1 MALGLIQFLL
11 GGKSKKKETK
21 ATSAVPANNSQNKQ
35 VNVQNQT
42 VNKNES
48 NPQEALTTQESSS
61 KVNVPLTNQDK
72 PLPTTTSNN
81 SSNKKSVSEVLM
93 KVHKEMKET
102 NERLTKLVTDIKKLE
117 NSVSTLNDRVDSLD
131 KKSKDTDSKFKEI
144 DSNLTQFLSLYELIN
159 NQYNPFVSK
168 ENTPVAQI
176 NQTQLETNK
185 TEPQEQE
192 KVANEPVEISNLN
205 ENGDGTY
212 FEMIHD
218 NEEFKFEDDKKELP
232 FEKEISIENMLLG
245 PKLEVNKIDEQNT
258 TTSNEIKLESNKI
271 NEHNTATPSEIKHVS
286 KISQSLLE
294 LDTLNIEAAA
304 ADAVPLT
311 QIKNNTNALVIIL
324 SWMEYLIKKVGI
336 EETRNTLRYYTETLR
351 WMTPEVFFEL
361 DKYLRGMSDIKNS
374 ARVKTNVRDHI
385 VSLYFISKL
394 NEKSLDHK
402 LTTAVL
408 EIIQE

>member
-11 GGKSKKKETK
+11 GGKTKKKESKTT
-21 ATSAVPANNSQNKQ
+21 TSVPVNNSQNQQ
-35 VNVQNQT
+35 VSSQNQVVTKT
-42 VNKNES
+42 VT
-48 NPQEALTTQESSS
+48 PAQESSS
-61 KVNVPLTNQDK
+61 PQQETQNPVSSSNQGS
-72 PLPTTTSNN
+72 TMGNTS
-81 SSNKKSVSEVLM
+81 SSNPGNKKSVSEVLM
-93 KVHKEMKET
+93 KMHKEMKET
-102 NERLTKLVTDIKKLE
+102 NERLTGLVTDIKKLE
-117 NSVSTLNDRVDSLD
+117 NNVNSLNNRVDDLN
-131 KKSKDTDSKFKEI
+131 KKNTQSESKFKEI
-144 DSNLTQFLSLYELIN
+144 DSNMAQFLSLYELIN

-168 ENTPVAQI
+168 DEMPKI
-176 NQTQLETNK
+176 ETQEVEVK
-185 TEPQEQE
+185 SIEEPSTEPIEL
-192 KVANEPVEISNLN
+192 STLN
-205 ENGDGTY
+205 ENGNGS
-212 FEMIHD
+212 FLEMPSN
-218 NEEFKFEDDKKELP
+218 NEEFKFEDLRKEEEKNS
-232 FEKEISIENMLLG
+232 FDKEIRIEGVPPLSELKAQNINN
-245 PKLEVNKIDEQNT
+245 EESKITQPENT
-258 TTSNEIKLESNKI
+258 
-271 NEHNTATPSEIKHVS
+271 S

-311 QIKNNTNALVIIL
+311 MLKNNTNALVIIL

-361 DKYLRGMSDIKNS
+361 DKYLRGMSDIRNPP
-374 ARVKTNVRDHI
+374 RNKTNVRDHI

>member
-11 GGKSKKKETK
+11 GGKTKKKEAKNTT
-21 ATSAVPANNSQNKQ
+21 AAPANNP
-35 VNVQNQT
+35 
-42 VNKNES
+42 S
-48 NPQEALTTQESSS
+48 NPQIQTQNNQNSANQNSSVS
-61 KVNVPLTNQDK
+61 TNQTASNSEENK
-72 PLPTTTSNN
+72 SPNQIPSTSTPAPSQQ
-81 SSNKKSVSEVLM
+81 SSGNKKSVSEVLM
-93 KVHKEMKET
+93 KMHKEMKET
-102 NERLTKLVTDIKKLE
+102 NERLTGLVTDIKKLE
-117 NSVSTLNDRVDSLD
+117 NSVSSLNSRVDSLD
-131 KKSKDTDSKFKEI
+131 KKSKENDSKFKEI
-144 DSNLTQFLSLYELIN
+144 DSNMAQFLSLYELIN

-168 ENTPVAQI
+168 DEMPKIQPEKVEVESIQ
-176 NQTQLETNK
+176 EPS
-185 TEPQEQE
+185 TEPIEL
-192 KVANEPVEISNLN
+192 SNLN
-205 ENGDGTY
+205 DNGNGSSL
-212 FEMIHD
+212 EMPP
-218 NEEFKFEDDKKELP
+218 NEEEFKFDDSENKP
-232 FEKEISIENMLLG
+232 FEKEIKIEGVPPLSELKNDNVQEG
-245 PKLEVNKIDEQNT
+245 KEVKYV
-258 TTSNEIKLESNKI
+258 ESKP
-271 NEHNTATPSEIKHVS
+271 TS

-311 QIKNNTNALVIIL
+311 MLKSNTNALVIIL

-361 DKYLRGMSDIKNS
+361 DKYLRGMSDVRNP
-374 ARVKTNVRDHI
+374 ARAKTNVRDHI